1 MQLQRLTALALATFC
16 IASVTPAFADSIKAP
31 QALDQSA
38 TLLLTDLPVFAP
50 ATALAQSAIPDIA
63 SLTAP
68 KAPAAAP
75 IIASAAGKAAPD
87 DAASD
92 DDATADDDDDSLVAA
107 ATTKLAGH
115 VDGHAREALLSFAM
129 KLRDI
134 RYHRG
139 GRVPSTGFDCSGF
152 VRYVFG
158 HAIGLDLPTN
168 SASQFLAGLKVKR
181 NDMKTGDLVF
191 FRTRGKNVSHVGI
204 YIDNG
209 QFIHSPSAGKTV
221 RVDSLNEAYWA
232 KHFVGAKR
240 PEGIAKI

>member
-1 MQLQRLTALALATFC
+1 MYLKRLTALALATC
-16 IASVTPAFADSIKAP
+16 CTAAVTPAFADTIQAP
-31 QALDQSA
+31 QGLDQSA

-50 ATALAQSAIPDIA
+50 ATALAQSAVPDATSLIA
-63 SLTAP
+63 AP
-68 KAPAAAP
+68 KAASNAP
-75 IIASAAGKAAPD
+75 LA
-87 DAASD
+87 
-92 DDATADDDDDSLVAA
+92 ATADTDADADDDDSLVAA
-107 ATTKLAGH
+107 ATDKLAGH
-115 VDGHAREALLSFAM
+115 VDGHAREALLAFAM

-139 GRVPSTGFDCSGF
+139 GRAPSTGFDCSGF
-152 VRYVFG
+152 VRYVFM
-158 HAIGLDLPTN
+158 HSIGLDLPTN

-181 NDMKTGDLVF
+181 NEMKTGDLVF
-191 FRTRGKNVSHVGI
+191 FRTRGKAVSHVGI

>member
-1 MQLQRLTALALATFC
+1 MLLKRLTALALATTC
-16 IASVTPAFADSIKAP
+16 IAAVTPAFADSVTP
-31 QALDQSA
+31 SQGLDQSA
-38 TLLLTDLPVFAP
+38 SLLLTDLPVFAP
-50 ATALAQSAIPDIA
+50 ATALAQSTVPDLA

-75 IIASAAGKAAPD
+75 AAAQVAS
-87 DAASD
+87 SD
-92 DDATADDDDDSLVAA
+92 TDTQADDDDSLVAA
-107 ATTKLAGH
+107 ATAKLAGH
-115 VDGHAREALLSFAM
+115 VDGHARESLLAFAM

-139 GRVPSTGFDCSGF
+139 GRAPSTGFDCSGF
-152 VRYVFG
+152 VRYVFI
-158 HAIGLDLPTN
+158 HSIGLDLPTN

-181 NDMKTGDLVF
+181 NEMKTGDLVF
-191 FRTRGKNVSHVGI
+191 FRTRGKAISHVGI

-232 KHFVGAKR
+232 QHFVGAKR

>member
-1 MQLQRLTALALATFC
+1 MYLKRLTALALASCC
-16 IASVTPAFADSIKAP
+16 IAAVTPAIADTIAAP

-50 ATALAQSAIPDIA
+50 ATALAQSTVTDIA
-63 SLTAP
+63 SIVTP
-68 KAPAAAP
+68 KA
-75 IIASAAGKAAPD
+75 D
-87 DAASD
+87 DAKATDTAVASD
-92 DDATADDDDDSLVAA
+92 DDAIADDDSDSLVAA

-115 VDGHAREALLSFAM
+115 VDGHAREALLAFAM

-139 GRVPSTGFDCSGF
+139 GRKPSTGFDCSGF
-152 VRYVFG
+152 VRYVFL
-158 HAIGLDLPTN
+158 HSIGLDLPTN

-181 NDMKTGDLVF
+181 NEMKTGDLVF
-191 FRTRGKNVSHVGI
+191 FRTRGKAISHVGI

>member
-1 MQLQRLTALALATFC
+1 MYLKRLTALALASCC
-16 IASVTPAFADSIKAP
+16 IAAVTPAVADTIAAP

-50 ATALAQSAIPDIA
+50 ATALAQSTVSDIA
-63 SLTAP
+63 SIAAP
-68 KAPAAAP
+68 KSADAAV
-75 IIASAAGKAAPD
+75 
-87 DAASD
+87 ASD
-92 DDATADDDDDSLVAA
+92 DDSDSLVAA
-107 ATTKLAGH
+107 ATDKLAGH
-115 VDGHAREALLSFAM
+115 VDGHAREALLAFAM

-139 GRVPSTGFDCSGF
+139 GRKPSTGFDCSGF
-152 VRYVFG
+152 VRYVFL
-158 HAIGLDLPTN
+158 HSIGLDLPTN

-181 NDMKTGDLVF
+181 NEMKTGDLVF
-191 FRTRGKNVSHVGI
+191 FRTRGKAISHVGI

>member
-1 MQLQRLTALALATFC
+1 MHLKRLTALALASCC
-16 IASVTPAFADSIKAP
+16 IAAVTPAIADTIAAP

-50 ATALAQSAIPDIA
+50 ATALAQSTVSDIA
-63 SLTAP
+63 SITAP
-68 KAPAAAP
+68 KAD
-75 IIASAAGKAAPD
+75 ASQAV
-87 DAASD
+87 ASD
-92 DDATADDDDDSLVAA
+92 DEESSDDASSDDDGDSLVAA
-107 ATTKLAGH
+107 ATAKLAGH
-115 VDGHAREALLSFAM
+115 VDGHAREALLAFAM

-139 GRVPSTGFDCSGF
+139 GRKPSTGFDCSGF
-152 VRYVFG
+152 VRYVFL
-158 HAIGLDLPTN
+158 HSIGLDLPTN

-181 NDMKTGDLVF
+181 NEMKTGDLVF
-191 FRTRGKNVSHVGI
+191 FRTRGKAISHVGI

-240 PEGIAKI
+240 PEGIATI

>member
-1 MQLQRLTALALATFC
+1 MHLKRLTALALASCC
-16 IASVTPAFADSIKAP
+16 IAAVTPVIADTVTAP
-31 QALDQSA
+31 QGLDQSA

-50 ATALAQSAIPDIA
+50 ATALAQSAVPDAA
-63 SLTAP
+63 SLIVAP
-68 KAPAAAP
+68 KAPAAAEP
-75 IIASAAGKAAPD
+75 VASNDSSA
-87 DAASD
+87 
-92 DDATADDDDDSLVAA
+92 ADDDDDSLVAA
-107 ATTKLAGH
+107 ATAKLAGH
-115 VDGHAREALLSFAM
+115 VDGHAREALLAFAM

-139 GRVPSTGFDCSGF
+139 GRAPSTGFDCSGF
-152 VRYVFG
+152 VRYVFM
-158 HAIGLDLPTN
+158 HSIGLDLPTN
-168 SASQFLAGLKVKR
+168 SASQFLAGLKAKR
-181 NDMKTGDLVF
+181 NEMKTGDLVF
-191 FRTRGKNVSHVGI
+191 FRTRGKAISHVGI

>member
-1 MQLQRLTALALATFC
+1 MYLKRLTALALASCCLAT
-16 IASVTPAFADSIKAP
+16 VTPVIADTITAP

-50 ATALAQSAIPDIA
+50 ATALAQSAVPDAA

-68 KAPAAAP
+68 KAVDTDTA
-75 IIASAAGKAAPD
+75 I
-87 DAASD
+87 ASD
-92 DDATADDDDDSLVAA
+92 DDALGDDDDDSLVAA

-139 GRVPSTGFDCSGF
+139 GRKPSTGFDCSGF
-152 VRYVFG
+152 VRYVFL
-158 HAIGLDLPTN
+158 HSIGLDLPTN

-181 NDMKTGDLVF
+181 SEMKTGDLVF
-191 FRTRGKNVSHVGI
+191 FRTRGKAISHVGI

>member
-1 MQLQRLTALALATFC
+1 MLLKRLTALALATTC
-16 IASVTPAFADSIKAP
+16 IAAVTPAFADSVTP
-31 QALDQSA
+31 SQGLDQSA
-38 TLLLTDLPVFAP
+38 SLLLTDLPVFAP
-50 ATALAQSAIPDIA
+50 ATALAQSTVPDLA

-68 KAPAAAP
+68 KAPAAAAQV
-75 IIASAAGKAAPD
+75 AS
-87 DAASD
+87 SD
-92 DDATADDDDDSLVAA
+92 TDTQADDDDSLVAA
-107 ATTKLAGH
+107 ATAKLAGH
-115 VDGHAREALLSFAM
+115 VDGHARESLLAFAM

-139 GRVPSTGFDCSGF
+139 GRAPSTGFDCSGF
-152 VRYVFG
+152 VRYVFM
-158 HAIGLDLPTN
+158 HSIGLDLPTN

-181 NDMKTGDLVF
+181 NEMKTGDLVF
-191 FRTRGKNVSHVGI
+191 FRTRGKAISHVGI

-232 KHFVGAKR
+232 QHFVGAKR